1 MGDNNVDKKKIQK
14 LKDVDKYTIDELKE
28 LLGISSEPTK
38 PDIQS
43 VFNQLKSKLKV
54 NNL

>member
-28 LLGISSEPTK
+28 LLGLSVEPNFPLTLA
-38 PDIQS
+38 S
-43 VFNQLKSKLKV
+43 VVDQVLDD
-54 NNL
+54 